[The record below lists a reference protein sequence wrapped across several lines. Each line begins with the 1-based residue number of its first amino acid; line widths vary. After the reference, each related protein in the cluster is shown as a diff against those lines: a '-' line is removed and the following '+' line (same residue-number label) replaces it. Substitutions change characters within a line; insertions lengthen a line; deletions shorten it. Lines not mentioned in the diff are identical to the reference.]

1 MPNRTPEARASSESL
16 ARKLNLLIDTAATEG
31 REISFNDI
39 EAAMQEAGSPLSRAR
54 WSYMRAG
61 TGPMTTDEDLL
72 RNLAIF
78 FGVNEEYLLDGDET
92 LPSRVEAQLELL
104 TVMRTNKVK
113 NFAARQLADIA
124 PETLLEIS
132 AIISSH
138 LSSQAAAAPAESSAG
153 HQ

>member
-1 MPNRTPEARASSESL
+1 MPNRETEAQASSEALS
-16 ARKLNLLIDTAATEG
+16 RKLNLLLDTATTEG
-31 REISFNDI
+31 RDISFNDI
-39 EAAMQEAGSPLSRAR
+39 EEAMQEAGSPLSRAR
-54 WSYMRAG
+54 WGYMRAG
-61 TGPMTTDEDLL
+61 TGPCVTDDALL
-72 RNLAIF
+72 RNLGAF

-132 AIISSH
+132 AIISQH
-138 LSSQAAAAPAESSAG
+138 LGNHAGAASRSAVVAR
-153 HQ
+153 